1 MKINII
7 GISPQ
12 TQKKIYE
19 KHSILAE
26 EIRLILKD
34 DKPIFKKA
42 GGNQIIALGLYNRY
56 LTIFFKYS
64 SKRKQAI
71 ITTAYPS
78 DKKHIKY
85 YKRIIK

>member
-7 GISPQ
+7 STNPL

-26 EIRLILKD
+26 EIILILKE
-34 DKPIFKKA
+34 DKPIFKKV
-42 GGNQIIALGLYNRY
+42 GGNQIISIGLYNRY
-56 LTIFFKYS
+56 LTIFFRYNQ
-64 SKRKQAI
+64 KRKQAI

-78 DKKHIKY
+78 DKKQIKY
-85 YKRIIK
+85 YKKVIK